1 MNKRIYRKVVKRI
14 IGYPITNPPYVLT
27 SLEKR
32 VHEKF
37 DRRCS
42 VIADPIIELIKAEE
56 DYYRYL
62 AQS

>member
-1 MNKRIYRKVVKRI
+1 MNKRTYRKVLKRVLS
-14 IGYPITNPPYVLT
+14 YPITNPPYVLT

-42 VIADPIIELIKAEE
+42 VIADPIIGLIRAEE
-56 DYYRYL
+56 DYYMYI
-62 AQS
+62 AQL

>member
-1 MNKRIYRKVVKRI
+1 MNKRTYRKIVKRI

-27 SLEKR
+27 PLEKR

-42 VIADPIIELIKAEE
+42 AIADPIIELIKAEE
-56 DYYRYL
+56 DYYKYIS
-62 AQS
+62 QS